1 MAVFKLVTY
10 INFEVGLSWYL
21 IVLTTIT
28 IANGNIIRDTDFSFS
43 LANTELSGQVNTPG
57 F

>member
-21 IVLTTIT
+21 TVFTTIS

-43 LANTELSGQVNTPG
+43 LANTGLSGQVNKTG